1 MLPLGQAGCLA
12 FPSCSVCGKMPRM
25 EHPNALVYRRTADA
39 FRAGDRD
46 TLTRLIDED
55 VIWHVPGSSALAGDI
70 HGREALFRF
79 LDRLREIT
87 DGTFALKEHDVLGS
101 NDHVVALSHMSAVR
115 KQGSVSVDVVSV
127 FHFVDGRQ
135 QERWFYPSD
144 IAAWDRILGEPM

>member
-1 MLPLGQAGCLA
+1 
-12 FPSCSVCGKMPRM
+12 M

-46 TLTRLIDED
+46 TLNQLIDED
-55 VIWHVPGSSALAGDI
+55 VVWHVPGSSALAGDI

-101 NDHVVALSHMSAVR
+101 NDHAVALSHTSAVGE
-115 KQGSVSVDVVSV
+115 QESVSIDVASV

-135 QERWFYPSD
+135 HERWFHPSD
-144 IAAWDRILGEPM
+144 IAAWDRMLGGPM